1 MSRDEKSL
9 ITWNN
14 ADASSKATAISQFSE
29 SVDAYD
35 GVMKSNATY
44 YYRDY
49 KDIETNRSV
58 RPPFTHQDYYA
69 FRPTEQVPAQQKR
82 VIKMC
87 MDAYDKV
94 GIIRNVIDLMG
105 DFGCQGINIVHE
117 NKSVED
123 FYKQWFK
130 KVEGKERSERFLNNL
145 YRTGNVI
152 VYRSS
157 AQVTPEI
164 VKFMKSMA
172 ADIKV
177 EIPTIEKNLV
187 PWRYN
192 FFNPLT
198 VDYKD
203 GALNLFLGRKTY
215 ELNAETFLD
224 NFKNGA
230 IPANILDTLP
240 PDLKQAAKSNS
251 KKIPLDQERIRV
263 FFYKKDDWNFW
274 ANPLTYAILD
284 DIVMLEKMRLADL
297 SALDGA
303 ISNIR
308 LWTLGSLEHQILPTK
323 SAINKLRNILASNVG
338 GGTMELVWGPELK
351 YTESNS
357 QVYKFL
363 GSEKY
368 QAVLNSIYA
377 GLGVPPTLTGIA
389 GQSGGF
395 TNNFISLKTLVER
408 LQYGRDQL
416 VKFWEH
422 EVEIVRKAMGFR
434 KAPHIVFD
442 QMSLSDE
449 ASEKALLIQLADRD
463 IISQETILERFKEVP
478 SVERMRL
485 QRESKY
491 REDDKLPEKLGPF
504 NTPQSEMALKEKDM
518 QMRAKQQQ
526 MKSALPQGGRP
537 ANKADN
543 GPRKKRVD
551 TPRSTPGVAE
561 LIAWA
566 YETYDQVCETMNNAF
581 LGCVN
586 KKNLRQL
593 TRAEVDQL
601 EQIKLHV
608 FTNIE
613 VLGDASE
620 STIHKIVASNKNMPL
635 GFENMLKTRKI
646 NNNSMTMEEY
656 KRQTV
661 AAYIEYLGGF

>member
-1 MSRDEKSL
+1 MSNDDKGL
-9 ITWNN
+9 ITWNDN
-14 ADASSKATAISQFSE
+14 DATSKATAFSQFAE
-29 SVDAYD
+29 SLDSYD
-35 GVMKSNATY
+35 GVMKSNATS

-58 RPPFTHQDYYA
+58 RPSFTHQDYYA
-69 FRPTEQVPAQQKR
+69 FRPTEQVPTQQKR
-82 VIKMC
+82 IIKMC

-123 FYKQWFK
+123 FYQQWFK
-130 KVEGKERSERFLNNL
+130 KVEGKERSERFLNTF

-152 VYRSS
+152 IYRSS
-157 AQVTPEI
+157 ASVTPEI
-164 VKFMKSMA
+164 VKFMKSLA
-172 ADIKV
+172 QDIV
-177 EIPTIEKNLV
+177 LELPEIEKNLV

-198 VDYKD
+198 VDIKD
-203 GALNLFLGRKTY
+203 GALSIFLGRKTY
-215 ELNAETFLD
+215 EMNAETFLD

-240 PDLKQAAKSNS
+240 PDLKQAAKNNS
-251 KKIPLDQERIRV
+251 KKIPLDPERVRV

-274 ANPLTYAILD
+274 ANPMIYAILD

-308 LWTLGSLEHQILPTK
+308 LWTLGDLEHQILPTK

-377 GLGVPPTLTGIA
+377 GLGVPPTLTGMA
-389 GQSGGF
+389 GNGGGF
-395 TNNFISLKTLVER
+395 TNNFISLKTMVER

-416 VKFWEH
+416 IKFWEH

-463 IISQETILERFKEVP
+463 LISHETILERFKEVP

-491 REDDKLPEKLGPF
+491 REEDKLPEKLGPF
-504 NTPQSEMALKEKDM
+504 NTPQSEIDLKEKDM
-518 QMRAKQQQ
+518 QMRSKQQQ

-537 ANKADN
+537 ANKRDTQ
-543 GPRKKRVD
+543 PRKQRVD
-551 TPRSTPGVAE
+551 TPKSRPGVAE
-561 LIAWA
+561 LISWA
-566 YETYDQVCETMNNAF
+566 YSAFDKVSDTINAAF
-581 LGCVN
+581 LGLSS

-608 FTNIE
+608 FTNME
-613 VLGDASE
+613 PLNDVSE
-620 STIHKIVASNKNMPL
+620 TSIAQTVALNKNMPAA
-635 GFENMLKTRKI
+635 FESMLKTRKI

-656 KRQTV
+656 KRLAV
-661 AAYIEYLGGF
+661 AAYIEYLTQ

>member
-1 MSRDEKSL
+1 MPKDEKSL

-14 ADASSKATAISQFSE
+14 ADASSKAAAISQFSE
-29 SVDAYD
+29 SVDSYE

-58 RPPFTHQDYYA
+58 RPPFTSQDYYA
-69 FRPTEQVPAQQKR
+69 FRPTEQVPTQQKR
-82 VIKMC
+82 IIKMC

-94 GIIRNVIDLMG
+94 GIIRNVIDIMG

-123 FYKQWFK
+123 FYQQWFK
-130 KVEGKERSERFLNNL
+130 KIDGKERSERFLNNL
-145 YRTGNVI
+145 YRSGNVI

-172 ADIKV
+172 QDIKI
-177 EIPTIEKNLV
+177 ELPNFEKNLV

-198 VDYKD
+198 IDIKD
-203 GALNLFLGRKTY
+203 GALSLFLGRKTY
-215 ELNAETFLD
+215 EMNAETFID
-224 NFKNGA
+224 NFQNGA

-251 KKIPLDQERIRV
+251 KKIPLDPERVRV

-284 DIVMLEKMRLADL
+284 DIVMLEKMRLADM

-308 LWTLGSLEHQILPTK
+308 LWTLGSLENQILPTK

-389 GQSGGF
+389 GNGGGF

-449 ASEKALLIQLADRD
+449 ATEKQLLIQLADRD
-463 IISQETILERFKEVP
+463 IISHETLLERFKEIFP
-478 SVERMRL
+478 VERVRL
-485 QRESKY
+485 QREDDM
-491 REDDKLPEKLGPF
+491 RENDKLPEKVSPYIKPASQIPGLGFDP
-504 NTPQSEMALKEKDM
+504 P
-518 QMRAKQQQ
+518 
-526 MKSALPQGGRP
+526 MKSSNPQGGRP
-537 ANKADN
+537 LNQSDN

-551 TPRSTPGVAE
+551 TPKSTPGVAE
-561 LIAWA
+561 LIAWTQTA
-566 YETYDQVCETMNNAF
+566 YETVSAMLNDGFLWQVQKN
-581 LGCVN
+581 
-586 KKNLRQL
+586 NLRQL
-593 TRAEVDQL
+593 TKAEVADL
-601 EQIKLHV
+601 EEIKLHV
-608 FTNIE
+608 LTNIE
-613 VLGDASE
+613 LMSDITPTVIGD
-620 STIHKIVASNKNMPL
+620 TLRSNRNMPKEFANL
-635 GFENMLKTRKI
+635 LKSRKI
-646 NNNSMTMEEY
+646 NTNSLTLEVY
-656 KRQTV
+656 KKQAIASYV
-661 AAYIEYLGGF
+661 EFVIQEIYDF